1 VNFESS
7 NLFDVRMMI
16 LPRRLCRLVLLVAML
31 GGCATYRMPSTGP
44 ASPESLWLDR
54 QSQLVFLDQWLASG
68 RIAFHAH
75 GRGGSASFLWRQER
89 DRYNI
94 HLSGPLGTKAVDIQG
109 DGRSATLTIAGKS
122 GEAGATPDQLI
133 ADMLGW
139 KVPIS
144 GLRYWV
150 RGLPAPRRKKNMK
163 LNVLGQLTMLEQDGW
178 HIDFNAYQELGQ
190 RSLPKRIV
198 LERSEATVRLVID
211 EWNIPVNDV
220 RGRQA
225 Q

>member
-1 VNFESS
+1 
-7 NLFDVRMMI
+7 MMK
-16 LPRRLCRLVLLVAML
+16 LSRCLCRLVLLVAVL
-31 GGCATYRMPSTGP
+31 GGCAANPVPSSTGT
-44 ASPESLWLDR
+44 ASPESLWVDR
-54 QSQLVFLDQWLASG
+54 QSQLAFLDHWLASG
-68 RIAFHAH
+68 RIAFHAQ
-75 GRGGSASFLWRQER
+75 GRGGSASFLWRQDQE
-89 DRYNI
+89 RYNI

-109 DGRSATLTIAGKS
+109 NGRRAMLTIAGKS
-122 GEAGATPDQLI
+122 GEVGATPDQLL

-150 RGLPAPRRKKNMK
+150 RGLPAPDRRKSMK
-163 LNVLGQLTMLEQDGW
+163 LNALGQLTMLEQDGW

-211 EWNIPVNDV
+211 EWSIPLNDI
-220 RGRQA
+220 RRPQA